1 MATWTKFTPEED
13 MAGKKEGWFNDPYGR
28 FQQRYFNGKA
38 WTEHVATGGE
48 QQVDPLGASTVIPI
62 AIPPTA
68 FAIPGNK
75 PAVVRFL
82 DSVGPD
88 SRDRPLPSLR
98 AAVAGLGGA
107 VLAGGVLALA
117 LGDDPSRGKV
127 IAISLALIVAAWVLR
142 MFVKV
147 AQVQAAAVG
156 VVVVSIPTFATAV
169 TVSDGTGGFL
179 TGFLMAVLF
188 FAAWAFPSF
197 KGRSLLLGLGAL
209 ALLSA
214 FGSLT
219 STDNSDYERC
229 NQYIE
234 DGDFDAYDEECADVN
249 YEGSSSILP
258 TPFTDNVGDE
268 GTIYLVGGALY
279 LGLTWLLDRRD
290 HRGTAT
296 AFSAAGLF
304 ATLVGTSML
313 AAEFGEDWAP
323 LFVLAVGLVVCLV
336 GSHGGRR
343 ATTWWGAVLTAIA
356 TVWFVAVQWEPDN
369 TSAIGGVLIVAG
381 IALVVI
387 PFIAAPLQTAM
398 QARRSGHTPPGAP
411 PPFTPDA

>member
-1 MATWTKFTPEED
+1 MAE
-13 MAGKKEGWFNDPYGR
+13 KKEGWFNDPYGR
-28 FQQRYFNGKA
+28 FQQRFFNGKA
-38 WTEHVATGGE
+38 WTEHVATGGK
-48 QQVDPLGASTVIPI
+48 QQVDPLGASSVIPI
-62 AIPPTA
+62 AIPSTA
-68 FAIPGNK
+68 FATSGGK
-75 PAVVRFL
+75 AAVVRFL

-88 SRDRPLPSLR
+88 SRERPLPSLR

-127 IAISLALIVAAWVLR
+127 IAISAVLVAAAWALR

-156 VVVVSIPTFATAV
+156 VVAVSIPTFATSV
-169 TVSDGTGGFL
+169 TVSDGTGGFW
-179 TGFLMAVLF
+179 TSFLIAGLF
-188 FAAWAFPSF
+188 IAAWAFPSF
-197 KGRSLLLGLGAL
+197 KSRNLLLGLGAL
-209 ALLSA
+209 ALVSA

-219 STDNSDYERC
+219 STDGGDFERC
-229 NQYIE
+229 NQYLE
-234 DGDFDAYDEECADVN
+234 DGDFEAFDEECDDVA
-249 YEGSSSILP
+249 YEESNSILP

-279 LGLTWLLDRRD
+279 LGLTWWLDRRG

-296 AFSAAGLF
+296 AFSAAGLVS
-304 ATLVGTSML
+304 TLVGTSML
-313 AAEFGEDWAP
+313 ATEFGEDWAP
-323 LFVLAVGLVVCLV
+323 IFVLLVGLVVCLV

-356 TVWFVAVQWEPDN
+356 TVWFVAVQWEPDR
-369 TSAIGGVLIVAG
+369 TSAVGGVLIVSG
-381 IALVVI
+381 VALVVI
-387 PFIAAPLQTAM
+387 PFIAAPLQAAM
-398 QARRSGHTPPGAP
+398 QARRSSHTPPGPP